1 MNGFIGW
8 IGGKK
13 LLRNEIIKRFPES
26 FGRYIEVCGGA
37 AWVLFCKDKHAEV
50 EVYNDVNGDLVN
62 LFKCIKYH
70 CPELQRE
77 LSFMLNSREMFD
89 DFKAQCNVRGMTDIQ
104 RAARFFILLKTSYG
118 ANGRSYGCIKKDI
131 TAVTDYLKQI
141 KSRLS
146 AVIIEHKDFEDLIKV
161 YDKTDAL
168 SYFDPPYY
176 GTEKY
181 YKNYAFS
188 VEDHTRLISVLKG
201 IKGKFLLSYNDC
213 EFIRELYKDFIIE
226 EISRNHPLRSRY
238 SDSEHNYKEL
248 LIRNY

>member
-13 LLRNEIIKRFPES
+13 LLRNEIVKRFPKRI
-26 FGRYIEVCGGA
+26 GRYIEVCGGA
-37 AWVLFCKDKHAEV
+37 AWVLFHSEKHANV

-62 LFKCIKYH
+62 LYKCIKYH

-77 LSFMLNSREMFD
+77 LSFMFNSREMFD
-89 DFKAQCNVRGMTDIQ
+89 DFKAQYNVRGMTDIQ

-118 ANGRSYGCIKKDI
+118 ANGRTYGCVKKNV
-131 TAVTDYLKQI
+131 TAMTEYLDQVKQ
-141 KSRLS
+141 RLS
-146 AVIIEHKDFEDLIKV
+146 TVVIEQKDFEDLMRV
-161 YDKTDAL
+161 YDRNDAL

-181 YKNYAFS
+181 YNAKFS
-188 VEDHTRLISVLKG
+188 VDDHMRLNSVLKG
-201 IKGKFLLSYNDC
+201 LKGKFLLSYNDC
-213 EFIRELYKDFIIE
+213 EFIREIYKDFTIE
-226 EISRNHPLRSRY
+226 ELIRNHSLVSRY
-238 SDSEHNYKEL
+238 SDAEHNYREL